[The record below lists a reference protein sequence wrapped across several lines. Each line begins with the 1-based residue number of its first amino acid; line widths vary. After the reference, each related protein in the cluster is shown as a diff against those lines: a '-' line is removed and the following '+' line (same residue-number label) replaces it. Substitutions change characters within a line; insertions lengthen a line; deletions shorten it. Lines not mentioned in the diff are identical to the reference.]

1 MLRMKKKYDFYSW
14 IIIIIKYVVFVQGYI
29 PKRSLLIKYNLKEFV
44 ELVAAVKLGDIRLL
58 NDTFVKYER
67 FFIGAGIYLLLEKLK
82 FVAYRNLFK
91 KM

>member
-1 MLRMKKKYDFYSW
+1 M
-14 IIIIIKYVVFVQGYI
+14 FVQGYI